1 MNLSQ
6 SQYNCIGILAKH
18 CDLSKL
24 CVAENEASNFDL
36 SELFL
41 GFWMEIETIVSEV
54 EAYIVNPSLPV
65 PINYTEKSFLLNGGI
80 YTDCL
85 GKQRPFEG
93 IYKIMAYYSYAR
105 YIVLN
110 GFNDTATGIVTKT
123 NEFSIPKTL
132 KELEAFADKYR
143 TMGKISFERTM
154 MFVYKNHEVFNY
166 YYFCNNSYNFY
177 NRCGEGL
184 NNCCCHNHDSNNRN
198 TKAKGYGFKSRN
210 INK

>member
-18 CDLSKL
+18 CDLTKL

-36 SELFL
+36 AELFCD
-41 GFWMEIETIVSEV
+41 FWMEIEAIANEV
-54 EAYIVNPSLPV
+54 EAYIADPELPE
-65 PINYTEKSFLLNGGI
+65 PTNYAKKSFLLNGGV
-80 YTDCL
+80 YLDCSE
-85 GKQRPFEG
+85 KQRPFEG
-93 IYKIMAYYSYAR
+93 VYKIMAYYSYAR

-110 GFNDTATGIVTKT
+110 GFNDTATGMVTKT

-143 TMGKISFERTM
+143 TMGHISFERT
-154 MFVYKNHEVFNY
+154 VRYI
-166 YYFCNNSYNFY
+166 CQNSEIFDYSHCPKDK
-177 NRCGEGL
+177 CGCGSEKCG
-184 NNCCCHNHDSNNRN
+184 S
-198 TKAKGYGFKSRN
+198 TKAKGYGFRSRN

>member
-1 MNLSQ
+1 MNLQQ

-24 CVAENEASNFDL
+24 CVAENEASSFDL
-36 SELFL
+36 AELFCDY
-41 GFWMEIETIVSEV
+41 WIDIEAIVNEV
-54 EAYIVNPSLPV
+54 EAYILDPDLPE
-65 PINYTEKSFLLNGGI
+65 PENYAEKTLLLNGGT
-80 YTDCL
+80 YLDCSE
-85 GKQRPFEG
+85 KQRPFEG
-93 IYKIMAYYSYAR
+93 VYKIMAYYSYAR

-110 GFNDTATGIVTKT
+110 GFNDTATGLVTKT

-143 TMGKISFERTM
+143 NMGKISFERTQR
-154 MFVYKNHEVFNY
+154 YLCKNKEIFNY
-166 YYFCNNSYNFY
+166 TNCPADG
-177 NRCGEGL
+177 CGCGSESCGK
-184 NNCCCHNHDSNNRN
+184 